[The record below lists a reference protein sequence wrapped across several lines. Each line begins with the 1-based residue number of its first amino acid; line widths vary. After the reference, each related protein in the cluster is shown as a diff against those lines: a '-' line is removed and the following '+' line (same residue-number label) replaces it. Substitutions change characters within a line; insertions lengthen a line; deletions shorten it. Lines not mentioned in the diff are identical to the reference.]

1 MENKEVLLGEYYS
14 IDLMHLI
21 KVLIR
26 KAWILM
32 VCGVISA
39 GIGFSYSAFI
49 LDPTYSSTIKLYV
62 NNNDFSLGS
71 TSFNISSSD
80 ISASRSLVSTYGEIL
95 NNRTTLERV
104 IEKTAV
110 SYTYKELSQM
120 ISYGSSN
127 NTEIM
132 FVKVTTGNPYEASTI
147 ANCIAEVLPTRI
159 SEIIEGATMEV
170 VDSAIPNLSKV
181 GPSISKYTAIGLFLG
196 IFLAAAVIV
205 VLAIL
210 DDTIHDEDYI
220 INKYDYPI
228 LAKVPDLMSIS
239 SSKNGYYYKSRSKSS
254 N

>member
-1 MENKEVLLGEYYS
+1 MENKDVLLGEYT

-26 KAWILM
+26 KAWILI
-32 VCGVISA
+32 VCGIVAA

-104 IEKTAV
+104 IEKTSV
-110 SYTYKELSQM
+110 PYTYKQLSQM

-196 IFLAAAVIV
+196 VFLAAAVIV
-205 VLAIL
+205 VIAIL

-220 INKYDYPI
+220 ISKYDYPI
-228 LAKVPDLMSIS
+228 LAKVPDLMSNS
-239 SSKNGYYYKSRSKSS
+239 SSKYGYYYKSSSSKSS

>member
-1 MENKEVLLGEYYS
+1 
-14 IDLMHLI
+14 
-21 KVLIR
+21 
-26 KAWILM
+26 
-32 VCGVISA
+32 
-39 GIGFSYSAFI
+39 
-49 LDPTYSSTIKLYV
+49 
-62 NNNDFSLGS
+62 
-71 TSFNISSSD
+71 
-80 ISASRSLVSTYGEIL
+80 
-95 NNRTTLERV
+95 
-104 IEKTAV
+104 
-110 SYTYKELSQM
+110 M

-239 SSKNGYYYKSRSKSS
+239 SSKCGYYYKSSSKSS

>member
-1 MENKEVLLGEYYS
+1 MENKDVLLGEYT

-26 KAWILM
+26 KAWILI
-32 VCGVISA
+32 VCGIVAA

-110 SYTYKELSQM
+110 PYT
-120 ISYGSSN
+120 
-127 NTEIM
+127 
-132 FVKVTTGNPYEASTI
+132 
-147 ANCIAEVLPTRI
+147 
-159 SEIIEGATMEV
+159 
-170 VDSAIPNLSKV
+170 
-181 GPSISKYTAIGLFLG
+181 
-196 IFLAAAVIV
+196 
-205 VLAIL
+205 
-210 DDTIHDEDYI
+210 
-220 INKYDYPI
+220 
-228 LAKVPDLMSIS
+228 
-239 SSKNGYYYKSRSKSS
+239 
-254 N
+254 